1 MNTDNT
7 QGGAEP
13 SSASAGS
20 HEKPAIETMTS
31 QERFN
36 SAVMGWISEATEA
49 IEGSGAVSDSAKRL
63 VDEMRCQCGDAY
75 QAMFSRQATH
85 PQPTLTD
92 EERADLN
99 VWLAECLRQCSTAT
113 EGGESDL
120 AERWQGR
127 ARRAAAMIER
137 LGDRVT
143 RDAAEPSGA
152 SAGSQPVP
160 PAYATALERRV
171 MERFLRV
178 FDSSGGRFACGL
190 VGTPAMDIRFLQE
203 HPTREDA
210 DFCCYMLAKAI
221 VFCGQ
226 QVRG

>member
-1 MNTDNT
+1 MSE
-7 QGGAEP
+7 QILRCIGGGTILP
-13 SSASAGS
+13 
-20 HEKPAIETMTS
+20 
-31 QERFN
+31 
-36 SAVMGWISEATEA
+36 
-49 IEGSGAVSDSAKRL
+49 L
-63 VDEMRCQCGDAY
+63 Y
-75 QAMFSRQATH
+75 RQ
-85 PQPTLTD
+85 PQPELTD
-92 EERADLN
+92 AERSDLK

-127 ARRAAAMIER
+127 ARRAAAMIAR

-152 SAGSQPVP
+152 DGGYSPVP
-160 PAYATALERRV
+160 PAHATAPERRV

-210 DFCCYMLAKAI
+210 DFSCYMLAKAI

-226 QVRG
+226 VATDR

>member
-1 MNTDNT
+1 MSDT
-7 QGGAEP
+7 QEP
-13 SSASAGS
+13 VAWAAINDDGDIAWIGYTADAAADGSSGR
-20 HEKPAIETMTS
+20 AIVPLY
-31 QERFN
+31 R
-36 SAVMGWISEATEA
+36 
-49 IEGSGAVSDSAKRL
+49 
-63 VDEMRCQCGDAY
+63 
-75 QAMFSRQATH
+75 H
-85 PQPTLTD
+85 PQPTLTA

-113 EGGESDL
+113 EGGESDS

-137 LGDRVT
+137 LGDRGT
-143 RDAAEPSGA
+143 RDAAEPSCADG
-152 SAGSQPVP
+152 GYPPVP
-160 PAYATALERRV
+160 PAYATAPERLV
-171 MERFLRV
+171 MARFLRV

-210 DFCCYMLAKAI
+210 DFSCYMLAKAI